1 MWRDQPFESLA
12 LIESSR
18 VGRKALN
25 LPLSPTCAIVTN
37 SPETLEMQTDNKL
50 LDDLARVAASAIG
63 TLQGVRDEVE
73 ARLRDQFE
81 RILSSMDL
89 VTREEFDAV
98 KAMAAAARHENDA
111 LEKRIEALEKS
122 SAPTKRRAASG
133 GKAKGTAAA
142 KKRTTGSARR
152 TST

>member
-1 MWRDQPFESLA
+1 
-12 LIESSR
+12 
-18 VGRKALN
+18 
-25 LPLSPTCAIVTN
+25 
-37 SPETLEMQTDNKL
+37 MQTDNKL

-89 VTREEFDAV
+89 VTREEFDVV

-142 KKRTTGSARR
+142 KKRTTRSARR

>member
-1 MWRDQPFESLA
+1 
-12 LIESSR
+12 
-18 VGRKALN
+18 
-25 LPLSPTCAIVTN
+25 
-37 SPETLEMQTDNKL
+37 MQTDNKL

-98 KAMAAAARHENDA
+98 KAMAAAARRENDA
-111 LEKRIEALEKS
+111 LEKRLEALEKS
-122 SAPTKRRAASG
+122 SAPTKRRAANG
-133 GKAKGTAAA
+133 GKAKGTAAT
-142 KKRTTGSARR
+142 KKRTTGSTGK